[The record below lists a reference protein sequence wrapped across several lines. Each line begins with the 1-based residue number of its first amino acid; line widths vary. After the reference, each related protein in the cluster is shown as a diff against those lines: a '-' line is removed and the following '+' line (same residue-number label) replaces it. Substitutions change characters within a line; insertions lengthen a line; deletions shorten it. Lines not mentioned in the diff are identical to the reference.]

1 MPLKSHFLFLNGQ
14 YTNVLAFRL
23 PIYFFMYSIQNVK
36 FRNIFIIE
44 SNENTHVIKISSK
57 LKKEEEIRTK
67 QLYQFYFKYLF
78 QLADCLSIH

>member
-1 MPLKSHFLFLNGQ
+1 
-14 YTNVLAFRL
+14 
-23 PIYFFMYSIQNVK
+23 MYSIQNVK

-78 QLADCLSIH
+78 QLKLIVYPFTEE